1 MINFQRATN
10 LRRARA
16 GKGYCFPKQKRS
28 KNMIMMQP
36 TTKSSE
42 IHGSLY
48 WMPRVLMMAAYRASC
63 TAEASCGRRS
73 RSSGSSSEDIRT
85 SGCWLRSVL
94 MKAELPGREGGR
106 RLLRAESGLRL
117 GETHLELGSE
127 KTAPDSAVDQVRSP
141 APTGAA

>member
-1 MINFQRATN
+1 
-10 LRRARA
+10 
-16 GKGYCFPKQKRS
+16 
-28 KNMIMMQP
+28 MIMMQP

-73 RSSGSSSEDIRT
+73 RSSGSSSEEIRT

-94 MKAELPGREGGR
+94 MKAELPGPQRAVGGCSGP
-106 RLLRAESGLRL
+106 RAGSGWVKRTWLVK
-117 GETHLELGSE
+117 GS
-127 KTAPDSAVDQVRSP
+127 
-141 APTGAA
+141 